1 MDTDTDAGRLVAR
14 ILGSVAQGEAERK
27 SRRQVDAQAQAAA
40 AGRRVGGRRP
50 FGYTQDGMQVRP
62 GEVAAIRDG
71 YTALLAGVPLAAIA
85 RDWNARG
92 HLRPQAG
99 TPWGQGPVRDVLRN
113 ARNAGLRRYLSAADR
128 AKPGRSKPDEGI
140 IGPAAWPAIV
150 AEETW
155 RAAIALLADPDRRS
169 GTPGARQLLTGLA
182 RCSLCDESVHGGGA
196 SHKQPIYRC
205 RSGKHINRIA
215 APVDDYVSRVVVAR
229 LRRADARELL
239 TADDAPDL
247 RALRDEAAALRTRL
261 DTVAREFADD
271 DTLTPRQLRSITAR
285 LRARLAEVE
294 AAQTDAGRVNVLG
307 PLLGAADPQRVWDDL
322 DADRRRTVI
331 DALMVVRLLPPGRGV
346 RGLNPDT
353 VEIAWK

>member
-1 MDTDTDAGRLVAR
+1 
-14 ILGSVAQGEAERK
+14 
-27 SRRQVDAQAQAAA
+27 
-40 AGRRVGGRRP
+40 
-50 FGYTQDGMQVRP
+50 
-62 GEVAAIRDG
+62 
-71 YTALLAGVPLAAIA
+71 
-85 RDWNARG
+85 
-92 HLRPQAG
+92 
-99 TPWGQGPVRDVLRN
+99 
-113 ARNAGLRRYLSAADR
+113 
-128 AKPGRSKPDEGI
+128 
-140 IGPAAWPAIV
+140 
-150 AEETW
+150 
-155 RAAIALLADPDRRS
+155 
-169 GTPGARQLLTGLA
+169 
-182 RCSLCDESVHGGGA
+182 
-196 SHKQPIYRC
+196 
-205 RSGKHINRIA
+205 
-215 APVDDYVSRVVVAR
+215 VVAR

-271 DTLTPRQLRSITAR
+271 DTFTPRQLRSITAR

-294 AAQTDAGRVNVLG
+294 AAQTDAGRVSVLG